1 MPYASVYPL
10 VSARAVTRPYTY
22 EVPDDVGKG
31 AVVSVPFGAARRRGV
46 VVELEQSPPPG
57 VDALPVAA
65 LLGAVP
71 APLVDLALWLAEYYG
86 STPARALE
94 LVAPRARARRGERSS
109 PVGRA
114 SLEAESEPTSLTV
127 EQEAA
132 LAEVVGALDGDG
144 GRFLLYGATGSGKT
158 EVYLRACAAALERG
172 LGAIVLVPEIALHCR
187 ACGVSR
193 RCHLCDV
200 ALTLHGDG
208 SLRCHHCGFSELA
221 PATCPECGS
230 PDLARIGAGTQKLER
245 ELAAKVP
252 ELEVI
257 RLDADALERPG
268 ALHDAL
274 TRFAAT

>member
-10 VSARAVTRPYTY
+10 VSARAVARPYTY
-22 EVPDDVGKG
+22 EVPEDVGKG

-109 PVGRA
+109 PLARA
-114 SLEAESEPTSLTV
+114 SLGAEAEPTSLTA

-132 LAEVVGALDGDG
+132 LAEAVEI
-144 GRFLLYGATGSGKT
+144 GRAS
-158 EVYLRACAAALERG
+158 
-172 LGAIVLVPEIALHCR
+172 CR
-187 ACGVSR
+187 
-193 RCHLCDV
+193 
-200 ALTLHGDG
+200 
-208 SLRCHHCGFSELA
+208 
-221 PATCPECGS
+221 
-230 PDLARIGAGTQKLER
+230 
-245 ELAAKVP
+245 
-252 ELEVI
+252 
-257 RLDADALERPG
+257 
-268 ALHDAL
+268 
-274 TRFAAT
+274 